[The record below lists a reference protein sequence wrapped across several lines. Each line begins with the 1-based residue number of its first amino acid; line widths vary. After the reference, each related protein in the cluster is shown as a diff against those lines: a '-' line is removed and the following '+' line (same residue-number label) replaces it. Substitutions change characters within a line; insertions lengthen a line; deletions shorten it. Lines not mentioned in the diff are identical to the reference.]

1 MQNRITKL
9 SIGALLIFTSLIM
22 KGQNSLPSCVI
33 TAPHCNAY
41 FKEGTDITIRIYATD
56 FGGTY
61 TGGEVQKV
69 ELFNGDIKLG
79 ETSAAISNT
88 YSFLWKQVP
97 AGTYTIKAKATDN
110 ENAVSASAGVIITVG
125 SNVVVPVGLSAC
137 KGKYLGN
144 IIASTVKSNFN
155 TYWNGITAENGCKW
169 GSVEATRDVMNW
181 DIADKSYKHAKDNH
195 LMFRYHTLAWGS
207 QYPSWITTLSPAD
220 FQAEME
226 EYMAAIAA
234 RYPLIDQIDVLN
246 ENIYINSW
254 DKKEHAAGTPYF
266 RAGLGGPGVTG
277 YDWVIWLFEKARFY
291 FPNSKLIMNDF
302 ELETN
307 TAGVNEMLA
316 VVKVLRD
323 RNLIDG
329 FGTQAH
335 YFNVDGIAS
344 SALLNALNLMDNSGV
359 PIYVTELD
367 LKGKPE
373 SEENQ
378 KTSYST
384 SFPVYWKHPA
394 VAGITLWGYEEGSTW
409 TAGSGILNNDKSERL
424 AMTWLKSY
432 MAGLPDVG
440 SPYCNLQ
447 DTTSSTE
454 EYSKHD
460 ENFSL
465 YPNPVNSG
473 TINFKCNPDF
483 KVNTIDIINAD
494 GRIVKTVRPTD
505 IQTQIGVSNLTKG
518 MYYLRIYSDNSVI
531 TKKII
536 IIN

>member
-1 MQNRITKL
+1 MLNRIIKL
-9 SIGALLIFTSLIM
+9 SICALLIFTSLLM

-69 ELFNGDIKLG
+69 ELFNGYIKLG
-79 ETSAAISNT
+79 ETSAVISNT

-125 SNVVVPVGLSAC
+125 ANDVVPVGLSAC

-155 TYWNGITAENGCKW
+155 TYWNGVTAENGCKW

-181 DIADKSYKHAKDNH
+181 DIADKAYKHANDNH

-234 RYPLIDQIDVLN
+234 RYPIIDQIDVLN
-246 ENIYINSW
+246 ENMYINSW
-254 DKKEHAAGTPYF
+254 NKKEHAAGTPYF

-344 SALLNALNLMDNSGV
+344 SVLLNALNLMDNSGV

-378 KTSYST
+378 KNSYST

-409 TAGSGILNNDKSERL
+409 TADSGILNKDKSERL

-447 DTTSSTE
+447 DTTSITE
-454 EYSKHD
+454 EYSIED

-473 TINFKCNPDF
+473 TIYFKCNHDF
-483 KVNTIDIINAD
+483 KVNTIDIIDAD
-494 GRIVKTVRPTD
+494 GRIVKRVRPTD
-505 IQTQIGVSNLTKG
+505 IQSQIGVSNLTKG
-518 MYYLRIYSDNSVI
+518 MYYLRIYSDNSLFI
-531 TKKII
+531 KKII
-536 IIN
+536 ILN